1 MCKILQPVFRQRTN
15 YTRDDRRPLGSQ
27 EKGSSCII
35 WALLS
40 KLTPTPSPFLTSLG
54 HCEEMM
60 EEMIIVLQ
68 RSQRLWNNMGEATQ
82 RSLGGWFCSVLQIFK
97 KCKPT
102 FETRPLFLS
111 YKHHHE
117 QQHNLKLEIL
127 PARRTK
133 GM

>member
-15 YTRDDRRPLGSQ
+15 YTQDDRRPWGR
-27 EKGSSCII
+27 SCII

-54 HCEEMM
+54 HCEEVWM
-60 EEMIIVLQ
+60 EEMIPVLQ
-68 RSQRLWNNMGEATQ
+68 HSQRLWSNTREATQ
-82 RSLGGWFCSVLQIFK
+82 RSLGGWFGSVLQTLK

-111 YKHHHE
+111 YRHHHE
-117 QQHNLKLEIL
+117 QKHNLKLEIL

-133 GM
+133 GT